1 MVPLLQWEISG
12 PLHQKWTD
20 PKSRK
25 ADITEFNRPN
35 NQLNIFDIYRGLY
48 SKTEDYAF
56 L

>member
-1 MVPLLQWEISG
+1 MMGSFRTPPSKMDRSKN
-12 PLHQKWTD
+12 QK
-20 PKSRK
+20 SN

-35 NQLNIFDIYRGLY
+35 NQLNIFDIYKGLY